1 MKASDKEAEMER
13 RKWAGKQKFEIVLA
27 GLKTGKISEICNRH
41 QISQTQ
47 YYRWRDEF
55 FEKGPQVFDLNSSGK
70 EQQRLKKEN
79 TRLKTIIGDL
89 TTELKKNEY
98 E

>member
-1 MKASDKEAEMER
+1 MER
-13 RKWAGKQKFEIVLA
+13 RKWESKQKFEIVLE
-27 GLKTGKISEICNRH
+27 GIKSGKISEICNRY
-41 QISQTQ
+41 QISQSV

-55 FEKGPQVFDLNSSGK
+55 FEKGPKVFEMDGKDK

>member
-1 MKASDKEAEMER
+1 MNY
-13 RKWAGKQKFEIVLA
+13 RKWDGQKKFQIVLE
-27 GLKTGKISEICNRH
+27 GMKGETSISEICNRY

-47 YYRWRDEF
+47 YYKWRDKF
-55 FEKGPQVFDLNSSGK
+55 LKDGPKVFEINGNNST
-70 EQQRLKKEN
+70 ENRLRRDN

-89 TTELKKNEY
+89 TTELKKNDY